1 MMRTPLVA
9 TALRWV
15 ALAALGFVPGAAL
28 AEPVALVSADW
39 LVANR
44 DDVHIVETAKSVDAF
59 RESGHIDGAPFIPYA
74 RTAVEHDAKD
84 GIVRYLLP
92 DPDAFAEVLQ
102 EAGVNG
108 DERVVIAP
116 SGTRVNGDM
125 TVAARLYW
133 GMRYYGHEDVALL
146 DGGVAA
152 WSKAGGETVS
162 APAEDVGTGDFVARR
177 ARPGIHVSA
186 EDVETILEDG
196 SATLTDNRP
205 LEQFTGV
212 FTKDYVQASGHLP
225 GAVPVPFTLFS
236 QARDGVHYWRS
247 PDEVRRVLTAM
258 GISEDES
265 VVAYCNSGHVSA
277 MAWFAI
283 SEVGGQGDAAL
294 YDGSLHEW
302 TRNAERAARLVP

>member
-1 MMRTPLVA
+1 MMRTSLPDAFRGAVIA
-9 TALRWV
+9 
-15 ALAALGFVPGAAL
+15 ALAFLPGTAL
-28 AEPVALVSADW
+28 AEPTALVSADW

-44 DDVHIVETAKSVDAF
+44 DDVHVVETAKSADAF
-59 RESGHIDGAPFIPYA
+59 GESGHIADAPFIPYA
-74 RTAVEHDAKD
+74 RVAVEHDTEA
-84 GIVRYLLP
+84 GSVRYLLP
-92 DPDAFAEVLQ
+92 EPDEFADVMR

-108 DERVVIAP
+108 DDRVVIAS

-133 GMRYYGHEDVALL
+133 AMRYYGHDDVALL

-152 WSKAGGETVS
+152 WRKAGGETVS
-162 APAEDVGTGDFVARR
+162 APAEDAGTGDFTARR

-186 EDVETILEDG
+186 EDVEAILEDG

-205 LEQFTGV
+205 LEQFTGL

-236 QARDGVHYWRS
+236 KTRDGVHYWRS

-258 GISEDES
+258 GISGDDS

-283 SEVGGQGDAAL
+283 SEVGGQSDAAL

-302 TRNAERAARLVP
+302 TRDAERAARLVP